1 MSRKS
6 NNLVVLNGKFRLVML
21 DQIEDGE
28 ISRPVVTFK
37 VCTDGEEN
45 GGHHHVLAYDRMA
58 EEIIATTRAYTELT
72 ESGRVIPD
80 PIAGGSMDV
89 FVQGWLR
96 STDKSAYIIAESVC
110 FHTYQVVREY
120 AIQLMNQ
127 RRQKPGLAESA
138 PS

>member
-72 ESGRVIPD
+72 ESGRVIR
-80 PIAGGSMDV
+80 IRLQGVNGC

-96 STDKSAYIIAESVC
+96 SMDKSAYILRKVFVFTHIRS
-110 FHTYQVVREY
+110 FGNMLS
-120 AIQLMNQ
+120 I
-127 RRQKPGLAESA
+127 
-138 PS
+138 